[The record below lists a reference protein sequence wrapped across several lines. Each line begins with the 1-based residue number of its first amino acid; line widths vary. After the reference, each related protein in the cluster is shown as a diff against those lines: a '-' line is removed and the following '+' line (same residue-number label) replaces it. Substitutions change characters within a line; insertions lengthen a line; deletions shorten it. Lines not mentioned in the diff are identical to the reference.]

1 MNFLGSASM
10 LFGWF
15 FWIIIFAVII
25 WFVFKLL
32 KRLKNN
38 DLHGS
43 FDDDSAE
50 NSEKE
55 YQEK

>member
-1 MNFLGSASM
+1 M

-55 YQEK
+55 YQGK